1 MSFWENIFGAIFGRR
16 KPQASPTP
24 APPPPPRP
32 VPPVAPAPRPSPPTA
47 SPPVAPPPAAPAP
60 TPPAPIQPAPLVLD
74 HLVAANAAKL
84 TAQEIDAA
92 AQQLGVE
99 GAVIRAVIHL
109 ESAGAGF
116 GPEDRP
122 LILFEPTR
130 YSHLTG
136 GRFDAS
142 HPLLSQPNLQR
153 ADLGRTQGERWARLR
168 DAYALDGS
176 AALKATSWGLFQI
189 AGVHHQACGFASVEA
204 FVKDIAQ
211 SELRQLAAFVALLRS
226 QSLVDELQRRDWEG
240 FARVYDGP
248 DNVARYASLLDQAYQ
263 AQLQHSGGGG
273 FLAGLRAKDR
283 ARLGMEDF
291 IASAKRLGVEV
302 AAIRAVVK
310 VESGSGGFAADGR
323 PLILFEPHIFSR
335 LTKGK
340 YDASHPHLSYPSW
353 GARPYVRSQDDRW
366 SQVSQAFALDQ
377 EAAVASASWGMF
389 QIMGMNHA
397 LCGFPT
403 PTAFVADIAQSEAR
417 QLLAFEA
424 FVRSKS
430 LIDELQR
437 LDWEGFARV
446 YNGPGQVEKYG
457 RLLREAY
464 TTFKAGA

>member
-1 MSFWENIFGAIFGRR
+1 LTELI
-16 KPQASPTP
+16 ASNP
-24 APPPPPRP
+24 
-32 VPPVAPAPRPSPPTA
+32 
-47 SPPVAPPPAAPAP
+47 
-60 TPPAPIQPAPLVLD
+60 
-74 HLVAANAAKL
+74 AKL

-92 AQQLGVE
+92 AQTLGVE
-99 GAVIRAVIHL
+99 GAVIRAVIQL
-109 ESAGAGF
+109 ESAGVGF
-116 GPEDRP
+116 GAENRP
-122 LILFEPTR
+122 IILFEPTR
-130 YSHLTG
+130 FSQLTG
-136 GRFDAS
+136 GRFDGS

-168 DAYALDGS
+168 DAFALDGA

-189 AGVHHQACGFASVEA
+189 AGAHHQACGFATVEA
-204 FVKDIAQ
+204 FAKDIAQ
-211 SELRQLAAFVALLRS
+211 SETRQLAAFVAFLRS

-248 DNVARYASLLDQAYQ
+248 DNVARYANLLDQAYQ
-263 AQLQHSGGGG
+263 ALLRQSGNSGG
-273 FLAGLRAKDR
+273 FLAGLQAVDR
-283 ARLGMEDF
+283 ARLGPDDF
-291 IASAKRLGVEV
+291 VASANRLGVEV
-302 AAIRAVVK
+302 AAIKAVVK
-310 VESGSGGFAADGR
+310 VESGSGGFSPDGR

-335 LTKGK
+335 LTKARF
-340 YDASHPHLSYPSW
+340 DASHPHLSYPSW

-366 SQVSQAFALDQ
+366 SQLSQAFALDQ
-377 EAAVASASWGMF
+377 EAAVASASWGLF

-403 PTAFVADIAQSEAR
+403 ATAFVADISKSEQR

-464 TTFKAGA
+464 TAFKAGS